1 MKGWQIFW
9 QSVLR
14 VFNNLGVALRIS
26 VVPYIIIVAVS
37 AVLLFPV
44 LGVIM
49 DPEAMTATIR
59 SGTFPWISFLIVA
72 LVGLIGTLWIAV
84 AWHRYILLDE
94 VPTII
99 PAFHAGR
106 IGAYFLR
113 GLLIGLILVVIGFVL
128 GLVASLIASPLMHPG
143 VSLVMILVGSLIF
156 ALIVFVPL
164 VIIGMR
170 LSTSLPAAA
179 LGTPKGIGDAWRS
192 TAGQLGPFVVLAIIL
207 AVASFLSN
215 YVSNFLLGNSV
226 LLLAWSIVV
235 GWISSMVGVSILTT
249 LYGHY
254 VEGRPL
260 T

>member
-1 MKGWQIFW
+1 
-9 QSVLR
+9 
-14 VFNNLGVALRIS
+14 LGAALRIS

-49 DPEAMTATIR
+49 DPDAMTAAVR
-59 SGTFPWISFLIVA
+59 SGTFPWISFMIVA
-72 LVGLIGTLWIAV
+72 LVGVIGTLWIAV
-84 AWHRYILLDE
+84 AWHRHILLDE

-99 PAFHAGR
+99 PAFRAGR

-113 GLLIGLILVVIGFVL
+113 VLLIGLILMVIGFAL
-128 GLVASLIASPLMHPG
+128 GFVASLIASPLLRPG
-143 VSLVMILVGSLIF
+143 VSPVMILVSGLIL

-164 VIIGMR
+164 FVIGTR

-179 LGTPKGIGDAWRS
+179 LGAPKGIGDAWRS
-192 TAGQLGPFVVLAIIL
+192 TAGQLGTFVVLAIIL

-215 YVSNFLLGNSV
+215 YVSNLLVGNWV
-226 LLLAWSIVV
+226 LLLGWSIVV
-235 GWISSMVGVSILTT
+235 GWISSMVGLSILTT